1 MKKTVS
7 PAVAIALIVVV
18 VIIVA
23 LVYTRASRTKRTQFI
38 PGVGVI
44 DPETGRA
51 KAPAGGRRGGGRGG
65 RGGGARGGGEAGA
78 AERAPSRR

>member
-23 LVYTRASRTKRTQFI
+23 LVYTRASRQRKTQFV

-44 DPETGRA
+44 DPATGRP
-51 KAPAGGRRGGGRGG
+51 KAPEGGRRGRRGG
-65 RGGGARGGGEAGA
+65 RGGGGGEAGA
-78 AERAPSRR
+78 GQRAPSRR

>member
-1 MKKTVS
+1 VKKTVS

-23 LVYTRASRTKRTQFI
+23 LVYTRASRTKRTQFV

-51 KAPAGGRRGGGRGG
+51 KAPAGGRRGRRGG
-65 RGGGARGGGEAGA
+65 RGGGEAGA
-78 AERAPSRR
+78 GQQAPARR

>member
-23 LVYTRASRTKRTQFI
+23 LVYTRASRTKRTQFV

-51 KAPAGGRRGGGRGG
+51 KAPAGGRRGRRGG
-65 RGGGARGGGEAGA
+65 RGGGEAGA
-78 AERAPSRR
+78 GQQAPARR